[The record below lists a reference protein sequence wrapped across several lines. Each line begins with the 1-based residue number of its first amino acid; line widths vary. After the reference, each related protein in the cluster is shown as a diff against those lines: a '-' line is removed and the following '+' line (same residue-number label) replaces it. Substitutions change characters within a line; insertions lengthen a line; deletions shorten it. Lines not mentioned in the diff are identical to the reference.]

1 MEKGQRIGF
10 RNWESGV
17 AVSSSRSIPGLI
29 FSTLLMGVLL
39 AGCGGGSGGSN
50 PLTYRA
56 LGVGVIIQGPSNP
69 GSFSISSYGAFR
81 KPDVYLKWIDLASGC
96 PQPRVQSAL
105 VFQAAAVSKEFLEE
119 NTALIL
125 LAWDKV
131 NGADHYHIY
140 YGSQVVW
147 ESDKVD
153 SGEDPGG
160 FNPNNPQAYL
170 DLGYELSGKVSTAG
184 EYRFQIIAVN
194 SGDTEGTR
202 LPEVSAS
209 LGMVLGKIPQN
220 ISYANPNLTWDS
232 IDNADE
238 YKITIFD
245 GDEYETSEFI
255 YPDITRTNS
264 FNLSAIGLNNGV
276 RYNVWVDVRS
286 LDSLGNVKEIIR
298 GIGWFNY

>member
-10 RNWESGV
+10 WNREPGL
-17 AVSSSRSIPGLI
+17 AVSSSHSIPGLI
-29 FSTLLMGVLL
+29 FSALLMGVLL
-39 AGCGGGSGGSN
+39 AGCGGGGGGPN
-50 PLTYRA
+50 PPTYRA
-56 LGVGVIIQGPSNP
+56 LGVGVIIQGQNNI
-69 GSFSISSYGAFR
+69 GSFSIGSYGAFT
-81 KPDVYLKWIDLASGC
+81 KPDIYRKWINLAPGC
-96 PQPRVQSAL
+96 SQPRIQSES
-105 VFQAAAVSKEFLEE
+105 VFWAAAVSDQFLKD

-140 YGSQVVW
+140 YGSRMVW

-160 FNPNNPQAYL
+160 FNPNNPQVYL
-170 DLGYELSGKVSTAG
+170 DLDYELKEYIIQAG
-184 EYRFQIIAVN
+184 VYKFQIVAVN
-194 SGDTEGTR
+194 SGDIEGTR

-209 LGMVLGKIPQN
+209 LGMVLGMIPQN

-232 IDNADE
+232 IDYADE

-255 YPDITRTNS
+255 YPDITHTNS
-264 FNLSAIGLNNGV
+264 YNISAIGLNNGV
-276 RYNVWVDVRS
+276 RYNVWVDARS
-286 LDSLGNVKEIIR
+286 LDSLGNLKEIIR
-298 GIGWFNY
+298 GIGWFDY